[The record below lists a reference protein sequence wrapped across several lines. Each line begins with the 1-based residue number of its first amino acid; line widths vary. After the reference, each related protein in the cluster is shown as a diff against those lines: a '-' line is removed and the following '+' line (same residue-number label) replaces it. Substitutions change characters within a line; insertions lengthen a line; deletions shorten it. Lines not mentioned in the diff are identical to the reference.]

1 MTIRAGKT
9 IRAGVSAMG
18 LLLLSCSRSAPA
30 PAPQSH
36 TITIEGMR
44 FEPADLTVHAGDTI
58 VWINKDL
65 FAHTATGEGVFDSR
79 QIDPGGSW
87 RLTLAAAGDV
97 PYVCTLHPT
106 MKAILRVRSG
116 V

>member
-1 MTIRAGKT
+1 MLAGKS

-36 TITIEGMR
+36 TITIESMR
-44 FEPADLTVHAGDTI
+44 FEPADLTVRAGDTI
-58 VWINKDL
+58 LWVNKDL
-65 FAHTATGEGVFDSR
+65 FAHSATAEGVFDSR
-79 QIDPGGSW
+79 QIDPGSSW
-87 RLTLAAAGDV
+87 RLTLESAGDV

-106 MKAILRVRSG
+106 MKAIVRVRAG
-116 V
+116 T